1 MADILNVP
9 KEPLPNLHVLTV
21 LALVYAALLLSASL
35 MPFDLTKDRDEAAAG
50 YAHAWEMWPF
60 GDKIDSSA
68 SDMFSNFLAYVP
80 VGCLAAARLVA
91 GGRMPAV
98 PAMLIAMGASFLMSL
113 TAEGL
118 QLFSV
123 RRFASAQDVIVNTAG
138 GCLGAL
144 SGAAG
149 GRAAWAR
156 LERTVQAR
164 LVPRPAGLAAAVLCL
179 YLAVDALCPYYPTL
193 DASTVWGNLK
203 RSQLNP
209 VAGLAQHPWHHWA
222 VERAG
227 LYAAL
232 TAAFAAASLWRDWP
246 RWVRGAFFASCF
258 AAALEACKPLIHTR
272 AANTANVAAAAAGA
286 AGAMAVGL
294 LRRRPLPAKAKRAL
308 CVAALAGYLCYV
320 EWRPFAFVW
329 TAAQASH
336 NAPSGAAWLPLYHPA
351 MRGRPADLQQFVSR
365 LAIMAALTWAVWR
378 RRRQPVGRSIGTYV
392 LVGALFGAAA
402 GALAELPQLFLPGRY
417 PTPTD
422 VFTFALGGALA
433 GWALHSSARSEP
445 SDVSYSP
452 AGVAGS
458 RPQREG

>member
-1 MADILNVP
+1 MADIPNVP

-35 MPFDLTKDRDEAAAG
+35 MPFDLRKGRDEAAAS

-60 GDKIDSSA
+60 GDTIDSSA
-68 SDMFSNFLAYVP
+68 SDMFGNFMVYVP

-91 GGRMPAV
+91 GGRVPAV
-98 PAMLIAMGASFLMSL
+98 AAMLIAIGASLALSL
-113 TAEGL
+113 TAEGF
-118 QLFSV
+118 QLLSV
-123 RRFASAQDVIVNTAG
+123 TRFASAQDVVVNTAG
-138 GCLGAL
+138 GCLGAVGG
-144 SGAAG
+144 SAG

-156 LERTVQAR
+156 LERAVRAR
-164 LVPRPAGLAAAVLCL
+164 LVQRPASLAAAALCL
-179 YLAVDALCPYYPTL
+179 YLAADALCPYFPTL
-193 DASTVWGNLK
+193 DVSTVWGNLK

-209 VAGLAQHPWHHWA
+209 VAGLALHPWHHWA

-232 TAAFAAASLWRDWP
+232 AAALAAASLWRDWP
-246 RWVRGAFFASCF
+246 RWMRGAFFASCF

-272 AANTANVAAAAAGA
+272 AANAANVAAAAAGA

-294 LRRRPLPAKAKRAL
+294 LKRRPLPAKAKQAL

-329 TAAQASH
+329 TAAQAAR

-351 MRGRPADLQQFVSR
+351 MRGRPADVQQFVSR
-365 LAIMAALTWAVWR
+365 LAVMAALTWAVWR
-378 RRRQPVGRSIGTYV
+378 RPRQPVGRSIGACV
-392 LVGALFGAAA
+392 SIGAVFGAAA
-402 GALAELPQLFLPGRY
+402 GTLAELPQLFLPGRF

-422 VFTFALGGALA
+422 VLTFALGGALA
-433 GWALHSSARSEP
+433 GWALHAAARSEP
-445 SDVSYSP
+445 PGVSYCP
-452 AGVAGS
+452 TVADDT
-458 RPQREG
+458 RPQAEG